1 MRREISGVASKS
13 NNKKL
18 GTKMTEQNRRYN
30 TVAIWLHW
38 IIGALMIFMLF
49 FGEGLIQRVQG
60 TFYPSVH
67 VSLGITILV
76 LSVARLAWRLM
87 NPPPALPNTMKPWE
101 VTVSHIT
108 HWAFYVLMIGMPLTG
123 MMDISRAALRNADL
137 LQASVFGLFNVPALP
152 NLLGLGS
159 THSLGAFVGK
169 LLVILHIGAA
179 LKHQFWDKDGL
190 LRRMSPH

>member
-1 MRREISGVASKS
+1 
-13 NNKKL
+13 
-18 GTKMTEQNRRYN
+18 MTEQNIRYN

-38 IIGALMIFMLF
+38 IIGLLMIFMLF

-87 NPPPALPNTMKPWE
+87 NPPPALPTTMKPWE

-108 HWAFYVLMIGMPLTG
+108 HWAFYALMIGMPLTG
-123 MMDISRAALRNADL
+123 MMDISHAAVRNAEL
-137 LQASVFGLFNVPALP
+137 LQASVFGLFNVPVLP
-152 NLLGLGS
+152 DLLGLGQ
-159 THSLGAFVGK
+159 THSLGAVAGK
-169 LLVILHIGAA
+169 ILVILHVGAA
-179 LKHQFWDKDGL
+179 LKHQLWNKDGL

>member
-1 MRREISGVASKS
+1 
-13 NNKKL
+13 
-18 GTKMTEQNRRYN
+18 
-30 TVAIWLHW
+30 
-38 IIGALMIFMLF
+38 MIFMLF

-60 TFYPSVH
+60 TFYPSMH

-76 LSVARLAWRLM
+76 LSVVRLVWRLK

-123 MMDISRAALRNADL
+123 MMDISRAALRNVDL
-137 LQASVFGLFNVPALP
+137 LQASTFGLFNVPTLP
-152 NLLGLGS
+152 NLLGLGGA
-159 THSLGAFVGK
+159 HSLGAFAGK
-169 LLVILHIGAA
+169 ILVILHVGAA

-190 LRRMSPH
+190 LRRMLPH